1 MKNLRHKTILCL
13 LITILIINLGCAHHL
28 PPLSEEVKAN
38 LGTIGVCTSSH
49 YADLY
54 ISRKPVTDWGEGCD
68 RGVKSVIAG
77 AVPVGIV
84 DPAELLLWLIIL
96 PFYLIIGTPIGCIVG
111 GLSTESELEVQ
122 EAEAL
127 LRNAV
132 SELNIQDTF
141 QYYFLRIAREKT
153 PYIILPL
160 EDIEFDDIE
169 EKLNYSSLADK
180 GVDTIVWID
189 NSKICLTTK
198 NTTGIN
204 PSLSFIMTFNVDLIR
219 AKDGEVVYRYIWEKE
234 CDDDEFVDW
243 ADNYAEPFRKEF
255 NRCCKS
261 VAEQIVEDLFLTEP
275 RTSGYTGRPLNV
287 SAPEGRAIVYF
298 YRPARLMGCIS
309 SPKVLDND
317 LYVFNL
323 VNGKYI
329 EYVVNPGKHEFRWA
343 PGSIGEAV
351 NIDKPLTFEI
361 KQGETHFL
369 RLEPIKN
376 RGEWLSKWRLSRPD
390 PKQALEEIQ
399 NCNEQK
405 SRKLKPSYK

>member
-1 MKNLRHKTILCL
+1 M
-13 LITILIINLGCAHHL
+13 
-28 PPLSEEVKAN
+28 
-38 LGTIGVCTSSH
+38 
-49 YADLY
+49 
-54 ISRKPVTDWGEGCD
+54 TDWGEGCD

-141 QYYFLRIAREKT
+141 QYHFLRIAREKT

-275 RTSGYTGRPLNV
+275 RTNGYRGRPFKV
-287 SAPEGRAIVYF
+287 SAPPEGRAIVYF
-298 YRPARLMGCIS
+298 YRPARQYGWVI

-323 VNGKYI
+323 ANGKYI
-329 EYVVNPGKHEFRWA
+329 EYVVNPGKHEFRTDT
-343 PGSIGEAV
+343 PH
-351 NIDKPLTFEI
+351 IDEPLTFKIE
-361 KQGETHFL
+361 QGETHFL
-369 RLEPIKN
+369 RLDLIKP
-376 RGEWLSKWRLSRPD
+376 GGWKSTYMFSRPD
-390 PKQALEEIQ
+390 PKQVLQEIQ
-399 NCNEQK
+399 NCDEQK

>member
-1 MKNLRHKTILCL
+1 MKNLRHKTRILCL

-28 PPLSEEVKAN
+28 PPLSEEISAN
-38 LGTIGVCTSSH
+38 LGTIGVCTSV
-49 YADLY
+49 YNADLY
-54 ISRKPVTDWGEGCD
+54 ISRNPVTDWGEGCD
-68 RGVKSVIAG
+68 RGVKAFIG
-77 AVPVGIV
+77 DPVGWALAFIEFP
-84 DPAELLLWLIIL
+84 PAIIL
-96 PFYLIIGTPIGCIVG
+96 LPIVLAIGTPIACIVG
-111 GLSTESELEVQ
+111 GLSTESESEVQ

-141 QYYFLRIAREKT
+141 QYHFLRIARKKT

-198 NTTGIN
+198 NTSGIN

-275 RTSGYTGRPLNV
+275 RTNGYTGRPFKV
-287 SAPEGRAIVYF
+287 SAPPEGGAIVYF
-298 YRPARLMGCIS
+298 YRPARRGGWII

-329 EYVVNPGKHEFRWA
+329 EYVVNPGKHEFRTDTF
-343 PGSIGEAV
+343 
-351 NIDKPLTFEI
+351 NIDEPLTFKIE
-361 KQGETHFL
+361 QGETHFL
-369 RLEPIKN
+369 RLDLKP
-376 RGEWLSKWRLSRPD
+376 GKWQSTWMFSRPD
-390 PKQALEEIQ
+390 PKQVLEEIQ
-399 NCNEQK
+399 NCDEQK
-405 SRKLKPSYK
+405 RRYIKPSMPVFNLP

>member
-1 MKNLRHKTILCL
+1 
-13 LITILIINLGCAHHL
+13 
-28 PPLSEEVKAN
+28 
-38 LGTIGVCTSSH
+38 
-49 YADLY
+49 
-54 ISRKPVTDWGEGCD
+54 VTDWGEGCG
-68 RGVKSVIAG
+68 RVAAAG
-77 AVPVGIV
+77 AGGWALGCLYAVPETLGFS
-84 DPAELLLWLIIL
+84 LLLL
-96 PFYLIIGTPIGCIVG
+96 PLTLVAAIIGCIAG
-111 GLSTESELEVQ
+111 GLSTESESEVQ

-127 LRNAV
+127 LRNAI
-132 SELNIQDTF
+132 SDLNIRNTF
-141 QYYFLRIAREKT
+141 QYHFLRIAREKT

-189 NSKICLTTK
+189 NTKICLTTK

-219 AKDGEVVYRYIWEKE
+219 AKDGEVVYRYSWKKE

-275 RTSGYTGRPLNV
+275 RTNGYRGRPFKV
-287 SAPEGRAIVYF
+287 SAPPEGRAIVYF
-298 YRPARLMGCIS
+298 YRPARQYGWVI

-323 VNGKYI
+323 ANGKYI
-329 EYVVNPGKHEFRWA
+329 EYVVNPGKHEFRTDT
-343 PGSIGEAV
+343 PH
-351 NIDKPLTFEI
+351 IDEPLTFKI
-361 KQGETHFL
+361 DQGETHFL
-369 RLEPIKN
+369 RLDLIKP
-376 RGEWLSKWRLSRPD
+376 GGWKSTYMFSRPD
-390 PKQALEEIQ
+390 PKQVLQEIQ
-399 NCNEQK
+399 NCDEQK
-405 SRKLKPSYK
+405 SRKLKHSYK